1 MALPFFKGLFS
12 SKPKVDERDPMAL
25 RQGTLATSPTG
36 AIYPSGRDAVTPNLA
51 TTLTLGPAAR
61 PVTSFINQARYGM
74 NQQAADEYNRLAA
87 ERKGFMD
94 MSEAERVQLARKPQM
109 DAQLP
114 HAFTKGNPRTQA
126 QKEFAAANPTY
137 FDRGNAVSNQE
148 VVPMPQVP
156 FPEVGTSEGFTGMFQ
171 GTLPDVPQIT
181 PTFAPEIGAAP
192 QLTDGLFQG
201 ELPEVTGITPT
212 YAPEIGPVQDAGTF
226 RPVTVTS
233 SASQAAFS
241 PEGVTTGL
249 TGSAANLQQQ
259 AATGAMGFGERQQS
273 LFDQGV
279 AGRAQEIYNRQLALL
294 EPQERMR
301 RAAMEE
307 SQAAAGTGDL
317 RFTPETLGLEGDD
330 LVNKGRYE
338 DFLASKT
345 ARAQLAA
352 AADQQA
358 MAERAQ
364 EIGLTQAAQQG
375 MFSQF
380 GQLTGLEAQGIAPAL
395 QAAQMRQEF
404 GLQEQQ
410 LPYQLAAQAANI
422 DASRLAQAQS
432 QQQLPFELAA
442 MASQIDANQLAQMT
456 QQQRL
461 PYELAAQAA
470 GIDQTKLGMLAQQQQ
485 LPYQLAQAQLALDL
499 GQQEIAQGGQ
509 LFPAQLDQMLANI
522 DLTKAQTEAARYQ
535 PSTLGTGLL
544 GLGTSFLGTSAG
556 SNWLTNLFGR
566 V

>member
-87 ERKGFMD
+87 ENKGFMG

-114 HAFTKGNPRTQA
+114 NAVSRPSRN
-126 QKEFAAANPTY
+126 NSN
-137 FDRGNAVSNQE
+137 RGNAVSNQE
-148 VVPMPQVP
+148 VVPMPQVTYP
-156 FPEVGTSEGFTGMFQ
+156 QVGTSEGFTGMFQ
-171 GTLPDVPQIT
+171 GALPDVPQIT

-212 YAPEIGPVQDAGTF
+212 YAPEIGPVQNAGTF

-233 SASQAAFS
+233 GASQAAFS

-249 TGSAANLQQQ
+249 TGSAADLQQQ
-259 AATGAMGFGERQQS
+259 AATGATGFGQRQQS

-307 SQAAAGTGDL
+307 YQAAAGTGDL

-330 LVNKGRYE
+330 LELVNKGRYE

-364 EIGLTQAAQQG
+364 EIALTQSAQQG
-375 MFSQF
+375 MFNQF
-380 GQLTGLEAQGIAPAL
+380 GQLAGLEAQGIAPAL

-442 MASQIDANQLAQMT
+442 MASQIDANQLAQMA
-456 QQQRL
+456 QEQRL

-470 GIDQTKLGMLAQQQQ
+470 GIDQTKLGMLSQQQQ

-509 LFPAQLDQMLANI
+509 MFPAQLDQLLANI
-522 DLTKAQTEAARYQ
+522 DLTKAQAQNARYQ
-535 PSTLGTGLL
+535 PSSLSTGLTSL
-544 GLGTSFLGTSAG
+544 GAAFLGTDRG
-556 SNWLTNLFGR
+556 SNWLGNLFGNFKLG
-566 V
+566 

>member
-1 MALPFFKGLFS
+1 MSLFGNILGKTAGFFKP
-12 SKPKVDERDPMAL
+12 KPVVDERDPMAL
-25 RQGTLATSPTG
+25 RMKGIDTTSTG
-36 AIYPSGRDAVTPNLA
+36 AMYPSGRSKSKPSLA
-51 TTLTLGPAAR
+51 TTAVFGPAAN
-61 PVTSFINQARYGM
+61 PVSSFVNQLRYGM
-74 NQQAADEYNRLAA
+74 NEQAANEYNRLAA
-87 ERKGFMD
+87 ENKGFMD

-114 HAFTKGNPRTQA
+114 NAVSRPSRN
-126 QKEFAAANPTY
+126 NSN
-137 FDRGNAVSNQE
+137 RGNVVSNQE
-148 VVPMPQVP
+148 VVPMPQVTYP
-156 FPEVGTSEGFTGMFQ
+156 QVGTSEGFTGMFQ
-171 GTLPDVPQIT
+171 GALPDVPQIT

-249 TGSAANLQQQ
+249 TGSAADLQQQ
-259 AATGAMGFGERQQS
+259 AATGATGFGQRQQS
-273 LFDQGV
+273 LFDQDV
-279 AGRAQEIYNRQLALL
+279 ADRAQEIYNRQLALL

-364 EIGLTQAAQQG
+364 EIALTQSAQQG
-375 MFSQF
+375 MFNQF
-380 GQLTGLEAQGIAPAL
+380 GQLAGLEAQGIAPAL

-470 GIDQTKLGMLAQQQQ
+470 GIDQTKLGMLSQQQQ

-509 LFPAQLDQMLANI
+509 MFPAQLDQMLANI
-522 DLTKAQTEAARYQ
+522 DLTKAQAENARYQ
-535 PSTLGTGLL
+535 PSSLSTGLL

>member
-87 ERKGFMD
+87 ENKGFMD

-114 HAFTKGNPRTQA
+114 NAVSRPSRN
-126 QKEFAAANPTY
+126 NSN
-137 FDRGNAVSNQE
+137 RGNVVSNQE
-148 VVPMPQVP
+148 VVPMPQVTYP
-156 FPEVGTSEGFTGMFQ
+156 QVGTSEGFTGMFQ
-171 GTLPDVPQIT
+171 GALPDVPQIT

-509 LFPAQLDQMLANI
+509 MFPAQLDQMLANI

-535 PSTLGTGLL
+535 PSSLSTGLL

>member
-87 ERKGFMD
+87 ENKGFMD

-114 HAFTKGNPRTQA
+114 NAVSRPSRN
-126 QKEFAAANPTY
+126 NSN
-137 FDRGNAVSNQE
+137 RGNVVSNQE

-156 FPEVGTSEGFTGMFQ
+156 FPQVGTSEGFTGMFQ

-249 TGSAANLQQQ
+249 TGSAADLQQQ
-259 AATGAMGFGERQQS
+259 AAMGAMGFGERQQS

-279 AGRAQEIYNRQLALL
+279 ADRAQEIYNRQLALL
-294 EPQERMR
+294 APQERMR
-301 RAAMEE
+301 QAATEE
-307 SQAAAGTGDL
+307 SLAATGQGGL
-317 RFTPETLGLEGDD
+317 TFTPETVGLAGDD
-330 LVNKGRYE
+330 LINIGRYE
-338 DFLASKT
+338 DSLARQT

-352 AADQQA
+352 AADRQA

-364 EIGLTQAAQQG
+364 EIGLTQAAQQS
-375 MFSQF
+375 MFGQF
-380 GQLTGLEAQGIAPAL
+380 GQLAGLEAQGIGPAL

-422 DASRLAQAQS
+422 DAAKLAQAQS

-470 GIDQTKLGMLAQQQQ
+470 GIDQT
-485 LPYQLAQAQLALDL
+485 
-499 GQQEIAQGGQ
+499 
-509 LFPAQLDQMLANI
+509 N
-522 DLTKAQTEAARYQ
+522 
-535 PSTLGTGLL
+535 
-544 GLGTSFLGTSAG
+544 
-556 SNWLTNLFGR
+556 
-566 V
+566 

>member
-87 ERKGFMD
+87 ENKGFMD

-114 HAFTKGNPRTQA
+114 NAVSRPSRN
-126 QKEFAAANPTY
+126 NSN
-137 FDRGNAVSNQE
+137 RGNVVSNQE

-249 TGSAANLQQQ
+249 TGSAADLQQQ
-259 AATGAMGFGERQQS
+259 AAMGAMGFGERQQS

-279 AGRAQEIYNRQLALL
+279 SGRAQEILNRQLALL
-294 EPQERMR
+294 EPEQRIR
-301 RAAMEE
+301 QAAMEE
-307 SQAAAGTGDL
+307 SLAATG
-317 RFTPETLGLEGDD
+317 RGGLGLSAETFGREGGM
-330 LVNKGRYE
+330 VNPERLEEALGRQ
-338 DFLASKT
+338 T
-345 ARAQLAA
+345 AEAQLAA
-352 AADQQA
+352 AADRQA

-375 MFSQF
+375 MFGQF
-380 GQLTGLEAQGIAPAL
+380 GQLAGLEAQGIAPAL

-422 DASRLAQAQS
+422 DAAKLAQAQS

-556 SNWLTNLFGR
+556 SNWLTNLFS
-566 V
+566 

>member
-1 MALPFFKGLFS
+1 MSLFGNILGKTAGFFKP
-12 SKPKVDERDPMAL
+12 KPVVDERDPMAL
-25 RQGTLATSPTG
+25 RMKGIDTTSTG
-36 AIYPSGRDAVTPNLA
+36 AMYPSGRSKSTPSLA
-51 TTLTLGPAAR
+51 TTAVFGPAAN
-61 PVTSFINQARYGM
+61 PVSSFVNQLRYGM
-74 NQQAADEYNRLAA
+74 NEQAANEYNRLAA
-87 ERKGFMD
+87 ENKGFMD

-114 HAFTKGNPRTQA
+114 NAVSRPSRN
-126 QKEFAAANPTY
+126 NSN
-137 FDRGNAVSNQE
+137 RGNVVSNQE
-148 VVPMPQVP
+148 VVPMPQVTYP
-156 FPEVGTSEGFTGMFQ
+156 QVGTSEGFTGMFQ

-233 SASQAAFS
+233 GASQAAFS

-249 TGSAANLQQQ
+249 TGSAADLQQQ
-259 AATGAMGFGERQQS
+259 AATGAMDFGQRQQS

-279 AGRAQEIYNRQLALL
+279 SGRAQEILNRQLALL
-294 EPQERMR
+294 EPEQRMR
-301 RAAMEE
+301 QAAMEE
-307 SQAAAGTGDL
+307 SLAATG
-317 RFTPETLGLEGDD
+317 RGGLGLSAETFGREGGM
-330 LVNKGRYE
+330 VNPERLEEALGRQ
-338 DFLASKT
+338 T
-345 ARAQLAA
+345 AEAQLAA
-352 AADQQA
+352 AADRQA

-375 MFSQF
+375 MFGQF
-380 GQLTGLEAQGIAPAL
+380 GQLAGLEAQGIAPAL

-422 DASRLAQAQS
+422 DAAKLAQAQS

-456 QQQRL
+456 QEQRL

-509 LFPAQLDQMLANI
+509 MFPAQLDQMLANI
-522 DLTKAQTEAARYQ
+522 DLTKAQTEAASYQ

-556 SNWLTNLFGR
+556 SNWLTNLFS
-566 V
+566 

>member
-1 MALPFFKGLFS
+1 MALPFLSGLLS

-87 ERKGFMD
+87 ENKGFMD

-114 HAFTKGNPRTQA
+114 NAVSRPSRN
-126 QKEFAAANPTY
+126 NSN
-137 FDRGNAVSNQE
+137 RGNVVSNQE

-249 TGSAANLQQQ
+249 TGSAADLQQQ
-259 AATGAMGFGERQQS
+259 AATGAMGFGQRQQS

-279 AGRAQEIYNRQLALL
+279 AGRAQEILNHK
-294 EPQERMR
+294 
-301 RAAMEE
+301 
-307 SQAAAGTGDL
+307 S
-317 RFTPETLGLEGDD
+317 
-330 LVNKGRYE
+330 V
-338 DFLASKT
+338 
-345 ARAQLAA
+345 
-352 AADQQA
+352 
-358 MAERAQ
+358 
-364 EIGLTQAAQQG
+364 
-375 MFSQF
+375 
-380 GQLTGLEAQGIAPAL
+380 
-395 QAAQMRQEF
+395 
-404 GLQEQQ
+404 
-410 LPYQLAAQAANI
+410 
-422 DASRLAQAQS
+422 
-432 QQQLPFELAA
+432 
-442 MASQIDANQLAQMT
+442 
-456 QQQRL
+456 
-461 PYELAAQAA
+461 
-470 GIDQTKLGMLAQQQQ
+470 
-485 LPYQLAQAQLALDL
+485 
-499 GQQEIAQGGQ
+499 
-509 LFPAQLDQMLANI
+509 
-522 DLTKAQTEAARYQ
+522 
-535 PSTLGTGLL
+535 
-544 GLGTSFLGTSAG
+544 
-556 SNWLTNLFGR
+556 
-566 V
+566 

>member
-87 ERKGFMD
+87 ENKGFMD

-114 HAFTKGNPRTQA
+114 NAVSRPSRN
-126 QKEFAAANPTY
+126 NSN
-137 FDRGNAVSNQE
+137 RGNVVSNQE
-148 VVPMPQVP
+148 VVPMPQVTYP
-156 FPEVGTSEGFTGMFQ
+156 QVGTSEGFTGMFQ
-171 GTLPDVPQIT
+171 GALPDVPQIT
-181 PTFAPEIGAAP
+181 PTFAPEIGAVP

-249 TGSAANLQQQ
+249 TGSAADLQQQ
-259 AATGAMGFGERQQS
+259 AATGATGFGQRQQS

-301 RAAMEE
+301 EAATEE
-307 SQAAAGTGDL
+307 SLAATGTGGL
-317 RFTPETLGLEGDD
+317 RFTPETVGLEGDD
-330 LVNKGRYE
+330 LVNMGRYE
-338 DFLASKT
+338 DSLARQT

-364 EIGLTQAAQQG
+364 EIGLTQSAQQG
-375 MFSQF
+375 MFNQF
-380 GQLTGLEAQGIAPAL
+380 GQLAGLEAQGIAPAL

-442 MASQIDANQLAQMT
+442 MASQIDANQLAQMN

-509 LFPAQLDQMLANI
+509 MFPAQLDQMLANI

-535 PSTLGTGLL
+535 PSSLSTGLL

>member
-36 AIYPSGRDAVTPNLA
+36 SIYPSGRDAVTPNLA

-74 NQQAADEYNRLAA
+74 NQQAAKEYQRLAE

-137 FDRGNAVSNQE
+137 FDRGNVVSNQE

-156 FPEVGTSEGFTGMFQ
+156 FPQVGTSEGFTGMFQ

-212 YAPEIGPVQDAGTF
+212 YAPEIGPVQNAGTF

-249 TGSAANLQQQ
+249 TGSAADLQQQ
-259 AATGAMGFGERQQS
+259 AAMGAMDFGQRQQS

-279 AGRAQEIYNRQLALL
+279 SGRAQEILNRQLALL
-294 EPQERMR
+294 EPEQRMR
-301 RAAMEE
+301 QAAMEE
-307 SQAAAGTGDL
+307 SLAATG
-317 RFTPETLGLEGDD
+317 RGGLGLSAETFGREGGM
-330 LVNKGRYE
+330 VNPERLEEALGRQ
-338 DFLASKT
+338 T
-345 ARAQLAA
+345 AEAQLAA
-352 AADQQA
+352 AADRQA

-375 MFSQF
+375 MFGQF
-380 GQLTGLEAQGIAPAL
+380 GQLAGLEAQGIAPAL
-395 QAAQMRQEF
+395 QAAQMQQEF
-404 GLQEQQ
+404 GLQQQQ

-422 DASRLAQAQS
+422 DAAKLAQAQS

-456 QQQRL
+456 QEQRL

-509 LFPAQLDQMLANI
+509 MFPAQLDQMLANI
-522 DLTKAQTEAARYQ
+522 DLTKAQTEAASYQ

-556 SNWLTNLFGR
+556 SNWLTNLFS
-566 V
+566 

>member
-87 ERKGFMD
+87 ENKGFMD

-114 HAFTKGNPRTQA
+114 NAVSRPSRN
-126 QKEFAAANPTY
+126 NSN
-137 FDRGNAVSNQE
+137 RGNVVSNQE

-156 FPEVGTSEGFTGMFQ
+156 FPQVGTSEGFTGMFQ

-249 TGSAANLQQQ
+249 TGSAADLQQQ
-259 AATGAMGFGERQQS
+259 AAMGAMGFGERQQS

-279 AGRAQEIYNRQLALL
+279 ADRAQEIYNRQLALL
-294 EPQERMR
+294 APQERMR
-301 RAAMEE
+301 QAATEE
-307 SQAAAGTGDL
+307 SLAATGQGGL
-317 RFTPETLGLEGDD
+317 TFTPETVGLAGDD
-330 LVNKGRYE
+330 LINIGRYE
-338 DFLASKT
+338 DSLARQT

-352 AADQQA
+352 AADRQA

-364 EIGLTQAAQQG
+364 EIGLTQAAQQS
-375 MFSQF
+375 MFGQF
-380 GQLTGLEAQGIAPAL
+380 GQLAGLEAQGIGPAL

-422 DASRLAQAQS
+422 DAAKLAQAQS

>member
-1 MALPFFKGLFS
+1 MAIPFFKGLFS

-87 ERKGFMD
+87 ENKGFMD

-114 HAFTKGNPRTQA
+114 NAVSRPSRN
-126 QKEFAAANPTY
+126 NSN
-137 FDRGNAVSNQE
+137 RGNVVSNQE

-156 FPEVGTSEGFTGMFQ
+156 FPQVGTSEGFTGMFQ

-249 TGSAANLQQQ
+249 TGSAADLQQQ
-259 AATGAMGFGERQQS
+259 AAMGAMGFGERQQS

-279 AGRAQEIYNRQLALL
+279 ADRAQEIYNRQLALL
-294 EPQERMR
+294 APQERMR
-301 RAAMEE
+301 QAATEE
-307 SQAAAGTGDL
+307 SLAATGQGGL
-317 RFTPETLGLEGDD
+317 TFTPETVGLAGDD
-330 LVNKGRYE
+330 LINIGRYE
-338 DFLASKT
+338 DSLARQT

-352 AADQQA
+352 AADRQA

-364 EIGLTQAAQQG
+364 EIGLTQAAQQS
-375 MFSQF
+375 MFGQF
-380 GQLTGLEAQGIAPAL
+380 GQLAGLEAQGIGPAL

-422 DASRLAQAQS
+422 DAAKLAQAQS